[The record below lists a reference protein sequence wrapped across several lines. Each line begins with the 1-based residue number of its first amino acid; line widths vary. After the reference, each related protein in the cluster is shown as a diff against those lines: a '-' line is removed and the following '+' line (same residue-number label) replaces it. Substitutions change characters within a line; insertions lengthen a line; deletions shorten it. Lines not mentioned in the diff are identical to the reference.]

1 MEYFIYISFLDL
13 DSEETRKKINPNYAF
28 SMGFHD
34 NCLKIFSPDGQ
45 IFWANDD
52 LTISLE
58 NPLGSLE
65 TSLELEDLE
74 TTSHVSSTSMS
85 SMSSTSL
92 NSCWNVHKRHER

>member
-1 MEYFIYISFLDL
+1 MEYFIFKFFIDHA
-13 DSEETRKKINPNYAF
+13 SEESKKRINPNYAF

-45 IFWANDD
+45 IFWANED

-65 TSLELEDLE
+65 TSLELENLE
-74 TTSHVSSTSMS
+74 TTSHVSST

-92 NSCWNVHKRHER
+92 NSCWNVHKRH